1 MKKIVGSLVR
11 RRRGEDIPV
20 KEDDIGTLDPD
31 TLDVSVEE
39 ADRREADGD

>member
-1 MKKIVGSLVR
+1 MKKIVGALV

-20 KEDDIGTLDPD
+20 KEDDIDTLDPD